1 MSKILLYTLL
11 TRERNLLFKNVL
23 PFVLNSN
30 RKFKKRYLTTM
41 LLWKIKHMNIETV
54 TFESFLTSVKR
65 HNVTN
70 IKILVKEDKIY

>member
-1 MSKILLYTLL
+1 
-11 TRERNLLFKNVL
+11 
-23 PFVLNSN
+23 
-30 RKFKKRYLTTM
+30 
-41 LLWKIKHMNIETV
+41 MNIETV